1 MLTKDF
7 KWNVTYTFTKNNNI
21 VESLYDDVKSTTIY
35 GLSQGPQ
42 LDIVVGEPL
51 GVWRDYALETV
62 TDENSEFY
70 GKVIVNGTTGYPE
83 VSSSVKEIL
92 GKADPE
98 FTMGLNN
105 VFSYKNLSLGV
116 SFDYRK
122 GGLMYS
128 ATKSIAM
135 FTGND
140 ESTIYNDHDAWVYP
154 NSVMVVGVDA
164 DGNDV
169 YAENNIPVDGY
180 YNMNGVHY
188 SNYNYVQY
196 RKDLLDK
203 TYLKLR
209 ELNLTYKLPSKLFE
223 NVKWLSGAEVSLVG
237 RNLLM
242 WTPNQGLIDPDTTNY
257 GNDLTS
263 QFGEFYSAPSVRTF
277 GGSVKIVF

>member
-1 MLTKDF
+1 
-7 KWNVTYTFTKNNNI
+7 
-21 VESLYDDVKSTTIY
+21 
-35 GLSQGPQ
+35 
-42 LDIVVGEPL
+42 
-51 GVWRDYALETV
+51 
-62 TDENSEFY
+62 
-70 GKVIVNGTTGYPE
+70 
-83 VSSSVKEIL
+83 
-92 GKADPE
+92 
-98 FTMGLNN
+98 MGLNN
-105 VFSYKNLSLGV
+105 VLSYKNLSLGL

-140 ESTIYNDHDAWVYP
+140 ESTIYNDRDAWVYP
-154 NSVMVVGVDA
+154 NSVMVVGEDA
-164 DGNDV
+164 EGNAI